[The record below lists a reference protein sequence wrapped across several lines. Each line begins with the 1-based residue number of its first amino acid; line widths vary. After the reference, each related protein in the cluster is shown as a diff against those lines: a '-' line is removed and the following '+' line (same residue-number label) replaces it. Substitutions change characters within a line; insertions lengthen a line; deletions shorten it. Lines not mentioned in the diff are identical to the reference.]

1 MSGGHF
7 DYQQWRIREI
17 ADTIERD
24 IARALRPK
32 PAMVHEDYWVIDEME
47 SPHSYHSAGH
57 YHTFSSYEEAESFLL
72 SCGDI
77 VIAEQ
82 KYADGSFFKN
92 GTVFQSTRRY
102 MKGTADDE
110 QIPVLYVIRHCVFD
124 HYPYDMDVPEL
135 NDETIETMKEAY
147 RQIRIAMTERT
158 QCRSGLKKN
167 WRHWKKKSHQK
178 TGLTLTTDGMSRSR
192 KKFPAG
198 VRDLGGDGKCFYGYH
213 PDKEWYAKIMRIC
226 ETSYISNSFCAA
238 LHILSRNNCGSI
250 IST

>member
-32 PAMVHEDYWVIDEME
+32 PAMVHEDYW
-47 SPHSYHSAGH
+47 HSTGH

-72 SCGDI
+72 SRGDI
-77 VIAEQ
+77 VNAEQ

-102 MKGTADDE
+102 MKGTVAADDE
-110 QIPVLYVIRHCVFD
+110 PMPVLYVIRHCVFD
-124 HYPYDMDVPEL
+124 HYPYDMDVLEL

-147 RQIRIAMTERT
+147 RQIRIAGIYADRVDLMMSGDDGEDTMQER
-158 QCRSGLKKN
+158 LKEELAALEKEIASKN
-167 WRHWKKKSHQK
+167 WSHPY
-178 TGLTLTTDGMSRSR
+178 DGW
-192 KKFPAG
+192 
-198 VRDLGGDGKCFYGYH
+198 D
-213 PDKEWYAKIMRIC
+213 E
-226 ETSYISNSFCAA
+226 
-238 LHILSRNNCGSI
+238 
-250 IST
+250 